1 MADRLS
7 ESLGLTVLAVT
18 WVFAGLATIVIA
30 ARFYVCLR
38 ILRKVSVDDY
48 VILLTLLLGIGNGI
62 FLTISYSWGLGIHIE
77 FLTKVQIM
85 YTVKWVYLCELFAI
99 MCPGFGRISYAFLLL
114 KIIPP
119 SKRRRRFL
127 WAIIWIQFAVDIG
140 TVAISFAQC
149 RPMEGFWNRNIEA
162 SCWPPYVQ
170 QHVGFFQGYL
180 ILALF
185 PTSLFWNLNMEW
197 KQKVSLSVI
206 MGLGIFAMVASI
218 IKTVHLRA
226 ITATDDLTYAMAE
239 LAIWWTLEA
248 YLVLLAVSIPSLR
261 PVLKAKK
268 PGSQRWVT
276 GGRENSS
283 FHSLKR
289 ARASNKNNS
298 SGLDPFYGYTVL
310 NEISRDDSNRAT
322 DTTYPHATHAGNG
335 RTKFNGEDVIHKDV
349 TVSITFGGPVA
360 DSVTERGDRND
371 TGIWSRG

>member
-1 MADRLS
+1 MADRPS
-7 ESLGLTVLAVT
+7 GSLGLAVLAVT
-18 WVFAGLATIVIA
+18 WVSAGLATVMIA

-38 ILRKVSVDDY
+38 ILRKVSVGDY
-48 VILLTLLLGIGNGI
+48 VILLTLLLGIGNSI
-62 FLTISYSWGLGIHIE
+62 FLTISYSWGLGTHIE
-77 FLTKVQIM
+77 FLTEVHIM

-114 KIIPP
+114 KITPP
-119 SKRRRRFL
+119 SMTRRRFL
-127 WAIIWIQFAVDIG
+127 WAIISIQFAVDIG

-149 RPMEGFWNRNIEA
+149 RPVEGFWNRNMEA

-170 QHVGFFQGYL
+170 QHVGFFQGSVCSAVDL

-197 KQKVSLSVI
+197 KQKASLSVI

-226 ITATDDLTYAMAE
+226 VTVTDDLTYAMAE

-248 YLVLLAVSIPSLR
+248 YLVLFAASIPTLR
-261 PVLKAKK
+261 PVFRAKK

-283 FHSLKR
+283 FHLLER
-289 ARASNKNNS
+289 ARASSKNNS

-310 NEISRDDSNRAT
+310 TEISRDDSNRAT
-322 DTTYPHATHAGNG
+322 DTTYPHATHARNG
-335 RTKFNGEDVIHKDV
+335 RIKLDGEDVIR
-349 TVSITFGGPVA
+349 P
-360 DSVTERGDRND
+360 EDRLAVE
-371 TGIWSRG
+371 

>member
-1 MADRLS
+1 MAERPS

-18 WVFAGLATIVIA
+18 WVFAGLATVVIA

-62 FLTISYSWGLGIHIE
+62 FLTISYSWGLGTHIE
-77 FLTKVQIM
+77 FLTKVHIM
-85 YTVKWVYLCELFAI
+85 YTIKWVYLCEFFAI

-119 SKRRRRFL
+119 SKTRRRFL

-149 RPMEGFWNRNIEA
+149 RPIEGFWNRDIEA

-170 QHVGFFQGYL
+170 QHVGFFQG
-180 ILALF
+180 
-185 PTSLFWNLNMEW
+185 
-197 KQKVSLSVI
+197 
-206 MGLGIFAMVASI
+206 
-218 IKTVHLRA
+218 
-226 ITATDDLTYAMAE
+226 YAMAE

-268 PGSQRWVT
+268 PGSQRWVSS
-276 GGRENSS
+276 GRENSS

-289 ARASNKNNS
+289 ARASNKNNP
-298 SGLDPFYGYTVL
+298 SGRDPFYGYTVL
-310 NEISRDDSNRAT
+310 NEISRDDSNRAA
-322 DTTYPHATHAGNG
+322 DTTFPHATHAGNG
-335 RTKFNGEDVIHKDV
+335 RIKFDGEDVIRKDV
-349 TVSITFGGPVA
+349 TVSVTLAGPVA
-360 DSVTERGDRND
+360 DSVIERGDRND
-371 TGIWSRG
+371 TGIGS